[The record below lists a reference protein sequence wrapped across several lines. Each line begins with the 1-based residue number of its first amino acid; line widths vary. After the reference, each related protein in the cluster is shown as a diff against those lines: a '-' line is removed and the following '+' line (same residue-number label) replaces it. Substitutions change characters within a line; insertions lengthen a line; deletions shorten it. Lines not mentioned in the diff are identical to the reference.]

1 MANAKNAKPQYPS
14 DAFATNK
21 EGNISMTESI
31 APSANTRNIG
41 STKYDRYYLDLAE
54 RAGENSVDPV
64 FQVGCIIVNNNQI
77 IADGWNG
84 TPTGY
89 KTNDTRDENGETL
102 YCTVHAE
109 SNALAKCARH
119 GSSCDGGTMY
129 INIGPCPDCAK
140 FIVQA
145 GIKRV
150 VYARPYRSDIGPALL
165 EEMGVTV
172 CKMP

>member
-1 MANAKNAKPQYPS
+1 M
-14 DAFATNK
+14 
-21 EGNISMTESI
+21 IEST
-31 APSANTRNIG
+31 APSASIRSTA
-41 STKYDRYYLDLAE
+41 STKYDSYYLDLAE
-54 RAGENSVDPV
+54 RAGQNSVDPV

-89 KTNDTRDENGETL
+89 KTNETRDEHGETL

-109 SNALAKCARH
+109 SNALAKCARYGH
-119 GSSCDGGTMY
+119 ACDGGTMY

-145 GIKRV
+145 GIERV
-150 VYARPYRSDIGPALL
+150 VYARPYRSDTGPELL
-165 EEMGVTV
+165 KEMGVTV
-172 CKMP
+172 CKM